1 MARIRS
7 NILYKWKVKEIEVAQ
22 KQAQRLH
29 IALPVLNNQEND
41 DLESDDNDDDDDENL
56 NVSDL
61 EDEENLN
68 VSDLEDDEENLNVS
82 DLENNTNDNLE
93 KESEGD
99 FHWSETCT
107 NWINLVDRENQFD
120 NEDDDHLLE
129 MSYNFHAAGRNI
141 HPADDETAKWK
152 LEYLFKENFKAPT
165 FLEIEINSYN
175 TTEM

>member
-7 NILYKWKVKEIEVAQ
+7 NILYKRKVKEIEVAQ
-22 KQAQRLH
+22 QQAQRLH

-120 NEDDDHLLE
+120 NEEDDHLLE

-141 HPADDETAKWK
+141 HPADDETAK
-152 LEYLFKENFKAPT
+152 
-165 FLEIEINSYN
+165 
-175 TTEM
+175 